1 MKPATNSRG
10 LSPLAKQALMTIS
23 VEEREIS
30 ATSMAIAPERMPKI
44 KKEIRNF
51 RKKIMDLAAQDPE
64 PERVYQLSLQLFP
77 MTRKQ
82 RTEST

>member
-1 MKPATNSRG
+1 
-10 LSPLAKQALMTIS
+10 MTIS

-64 PERVYQLSLQLFP
+64 PELLVDENGYQSHDDEVSDCVSERRRETCKLAVW
-77 MTRKQ
+77 
-82 RTEST
+82 